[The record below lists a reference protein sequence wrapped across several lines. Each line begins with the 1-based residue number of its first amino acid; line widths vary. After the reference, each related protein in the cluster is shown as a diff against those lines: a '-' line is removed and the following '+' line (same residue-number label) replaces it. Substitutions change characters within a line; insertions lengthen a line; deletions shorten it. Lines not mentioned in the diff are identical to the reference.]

1 LKALVAVTAVVFEPF
16 EVLAMLLGCIADDL
30 TGATDLAIM
39 LTRAGMRTLQV
50 MEVPRTGTNGLDGYD
65 AVVVALKTRTCPVAE
80 AVDLSL
86 ASAEALLALGA
97 KQLFFKYCST
107 FDSTDAGNIGPVAEA
122 LMAKLGADLAIVCPA
137 FPTNKRT
144 VFMGNLFVGE
154 VPLAESPMKDHPL
167 TPMRDSNLVR
177 VMQRQSKGRVGLV
190 PHPVVEKGR
199 VAIAEAFAA
208 AKGRGERFV
217 VVDAITDRDLI
228 EMGAAAA
235 DMPLITGGSGV
246 ALGLPANFIAK
257 GLMKAAE
264 APTSMAAPQ
273 GRAAI
278 LAGSCSEATRGQ
290 VVAAKAAGLPAV
302 EVDPLA
308 LADGRQSAETVLAW
322 IGQQPKDKPFLVYS
336 SADPAG
342 VKSVQDKL
350 GREAAGAL
358 VERTLAA
365 VAQKLVATGTTRLIV
380 AGGETS
386 GAVVNGLGISALEIG
401 PEIDPG
407 VPWTRVAGWQWATE
421 GQAGRG
427 RDLVLALKSGN
438 FGAPDFFL
446 KAWAKLA

>member
-1 LKALVAVTAVVFEPF
+1 
-16 EVLAMLLGCIADDL
+16 MLLGCIADDL

-50 MEVPRTGTNGLDGYD
+50 MEVPTAGATGLGGYD
-65 AVVVALKTRTCPVAE
+65 AIVVALKTRTCPVEE
-80 AVDLSL
+80 AIELSL
-86 ASAEALLALGA
+86 RSADALLALGS

-107 FDSTDAGNIGPVAEA
+107 FDSTAEGNIGPVADA

-144 VFMGNLFVGE
+144 VYMGNLFVGE

-177 VMQRQSKGRVGLV
+177 VMQAQSKGKVGLV
-190 PHPVVEKGR
+190 SYPVVARGR
-199 VAIAEAFAA
+199 AAISEAFAA
-208 AKGRGERFV
+208 ARQRGERFV
-217 VVDAITDRDLI
+217 VVDAISDRDLV

-235 DMPLITGGSGV
+235 DMALITGGSGV
-246 ALGLPANFIAK
+246 ALGMPANFIAK
-257 GLMKAAE
+257 GLMKATE
-264 APTSMAAPQ
+264 APNSLAAPK

-290 VVAAKAAGLPAV
+290 VAAAKAAGVPAF
-302 EVDPLA
+302 EIDPMA
-308 LADGRQSAETVLAW
+308 LRAGGQTTETILAW
-322 IGQQPKDKPFLVYS
+322 AAQQKDEAPFLVYS
-336 SADPAG
+336 SADPAT
-342 VKSVQDKL
+342 VSAVQGKL

-358 VERTLAA
+358 VEKTLAA
-365 VAQKLVATGTTRLIV
+365 VAKALVANGVTRMVV

-386 GAVVNGLGISALEIG
+386 GAVVNGLGVTALEIG

-407 VPWTRVAGWQWATE
+407 VPWTRAV
-421 GQAGRG
+421 G

-438 FGAPDFFL
+438 FGTPDFFV
-446 KAWAKLA
+446 KAWDRLT

>member
-1 LKALVAVTAVVFEPF
+1 
-16 EVLAMLLGCIADDL
+16 MLLGCIADDL

-50 MEVPRTGTNGLDGYD
+50 MDVPRVGDGRLAGYD
-65 AVVVALKTRTCPVAE
+65 AIVVALKTRTCPVAE
-80 AVDLSL
+80 AIDLSL
-86 ASAEALLALGA
+86 RSADALLGLGA

-107 FDSTDAGNIGPVAEA
+107 FDSTDEGNIGPVAEA
-122 LMAKLGADLAIVCPA
+122 LMAKLGADLALVCPA

-144 VFMGNLFVGE
+144 VYMGNLFVGE

-167 TPMRDSNLVR
+167 TPMRDSNLQR
-177 VMQRQSKGRVGLV
+177 VMQRQSKGMVGLV
-190 PHPVVEKGR
+190 PYSVVEKGR
-199 VAIAEAFAA
+199 AAIAEAFAA
-208 AKGRGERFV
+208 ARKRGERFV
-217 VVDAITDRDLI
+217 VVDAISDRDLI

-235 DMPLITGGSGV
+235 GMPLITGGSGV

-264 APTSMAAPQ
+264 APTSMTAPA

-290 VVAAKAAGLPAV
+290 VAAAKAAGVPAL

-308 LADGRQSAETVLAW
+308 LSSGAQSEATILAW
-322 IGQQPKDKPFLVYS
+322 IAQQPKDKPFLVYS
-336 SADPAG
+336 SAEPAA
-342 VKSVQDKL
+342 VKAVQDKL
-350 GREAAGAL
+350 GREAAGAM
-358 VERTLAA
+358 VETTLAA
-365 VAQKLVATGTTRLIV
+365 VARELVASGTTRLIV

-386 GAVVNGLGISALEIG
+386 GAVVNGLGVTALEIG

-407 VPWTRVAGWQWATE
+407 VPWTRVAGWNSAADGHGE
-421 GQAGRG
+421 PG

-438 FGAPDFFL
+438 FGAPDFFV
-446 KAWAKLA
+446 KAWERLA

>member
-1 LKALVAVTAVVFEPF
+1 V
-16 EVLAMLLGCIADDL
+16 LLGCIADDL

-50 MEVPRTGTNGLDGYD
+50 MEVPREGDVRLAGYD
-65 AVVVALKTRTCPVAE
+65 AIVVALKTRTCPVGE

-86 ASAEALLALGA
+86 RSADALLGLGA

-107 FDSTDAGNIGPVAEA
+107 FDSTDDGNIGPVAEA
-122 LMAKLGADLAIVCPA
+122 LMTKLSADLALVCPA

-144 VFMGNLFVGE
+144 VYMGNLFVGE

-167 TPMRDSNLVR
+167 TPMRDSNLQR
-177 VMQRQSKGRVGLV
+177 VMQRQSKGTVGLV
-190 PHPVVEKGR
+190 PYPVVEKGR
-199 VAIAEAFAA
+199 ADIAEAFAA
-208 AKGRGERFV
+208 ARKRGERFV
-217 VVDAITDRDLI
+217 VVDAISDRDLI
-228 EMGAAAA
+228 EMGGAAA

-264 APTSMAAPQ
+264 APTSMTAPQ

-290 VVAAKAAGLPAV
+290 VAAAKAAGVPAL

-308 LADGRQSAETVLAW
+308 LSRGAQSAASILAW
-322 IGQQPKDKPFLVYS
+322 IALQPKDKPFLVYS
-336 SADPAG
+336 SAEPAA
-342 VKSVQDKL
+342 VKAVQDKL

-358 VERTLAA
+358 VETTLAA
-365 VAQKLVATGTTRLIV
+365 VARELVQSGTTRLIV

-386 GAVVNGLGISALEIG
+386 GAVVNGLGVTALEIG

-407 VPWTRVAGWQWATE
+407 VPWTRVAGWNSATE
-421 GQAGRG
+421 GQTSGGRE
-427 RDLVLALKSGN
+427 LVLALKSGN
-438 FGAPDFFL
+438 FGAPDFFV
-446 KAWAKLA
+446 KAWERLN